1 MLERDL
7 KAEREASPPSGRDY
21 PAALSKCRSQRRAG
35 QEIIQRDATALPTG
49 LKNGSLIAVSDID
62 RVFNDLQIKKLAKGA
77 LGDDPQ
83 VAQSVRDDARL
94 FIKEKG
100 HLSNAR
106 LREAITKLYKLTA
119 RAEGDDRAAGS
130 LARARD
136 ATPSDV
142 WDWLAYRNPEAGDV
156 PTAAEIV
163 SKETRASAV
172 QRLRNILTIGQ
183 KRATGK
189 NSQRFEALLWAP
201 KSEPHR
207 PRSNA
212 ERDFVRNL
220 GLTYSNATG
229 KTPPYKVDF
238 QSRGPFSQF
247 VHECFELVGAPSGSV
262 TRLINELGQ
271 ERRAAPSR
279 KIEHRD
285 DARRSPMRVKPRRK

>member
-1 MLERDL
+1 
-7 KAEREASPPSGRDY
+7 
-21 PAALSKCRSQRRAG
+21 
-35 QEIIQRDATALPTG
+35 
-49 LKNGSLIAVSDID
+49 
-62 RVFNDLQIKKLAKGA
+62 LADGA

-83 VAQSVRDDARL
+83 VAQSVRQDVCL
-94 FIKEKG
+94 FIEEKG
-100 HLSNAR
+100 RLSNAK
-106 LREAITKLYKLTA
+106 LREAITKLDQLTA
-119 RAEGDDRAAGS
+119 RAEKDDIAASS
-130 LARARD
+130 LASARD

-142 WDWLAYRNPEAGDV
+142 WDWLARRNPEAGDV

-172 QRLRNILTIGQ
+172 QRLRNILSYGRFITMG
-183 KRATGK
+183 RNRPTGGR
-189 NSQRFEALLWAP
+189 SQSIKPRLWSP
-201 KSEPHR
+201 KIEPHR
-207 PRSNA
+207 LRSNL

-262 TRLINELGQ
+262 TRLINEYGK
-271 ERRAAPSR
+271 ERRAAASR

-285 DARRSPMRVKPRRK
+285 DAGAHLERDE